1 MKYTP
6 DHITELKPNEVFV
19 FGSNLAGIHG
29 AGAARFAHKVFGA
42 KFGVGIGMTGRCYA
56 LPTKDENIWT
66 LPLTEIQGYVMDF
79 LDYAIENPDKIFLV
93 TKIGT
98 GLAGWT
104 PENIAPMFKDHPN
117 NVIIPKE
124 FHEVINHVK

>member
-98 GLAGWT
+98 GLASW
-104 PENIAPMFKDHPN
+104 EIEDIAPLFKN
-117 NVIIPKE
+117 ASNLSNVILPKE
-124 FHEVINHVK
+124 FWKFY

>member
-6 DHITELKPNEVFV
+6 DHIIELKPNEVFV

-66 LPLTEIQGYVMDF
+66 LPLTEIQGHIIDF
-79 LDYAIENPDKIFLV
+79 LDFAKENPDKTFLLTPV
-93 TKIGT
+93 GC

-104 PENIAPMFKDHPN
+104 PEDVAPMFKNYPS
-117 NVIIPKE
+117 NVIIPRE
-124 FHEVINHVK
+124 FHEIISRM

>member
-6 DHITELKPNEVFV
+6 ENITELKPNQVFV
-19 FGSNLAGIHG
+19 FGSNTAGIHG

-42 KFGVGIGMTGRCYA
+42 EFGVGIGMTGKCYA

-66 LPLTEIQGYVMDF
+66 LPLTEIQGYVIDF
-79 LDYAIENPDKIFLV
+79 LDFAKENPDKTFLL
-93 TKIGT
+93 TQIGC

-104 PENIAPMFKDHPN
+104 PEDIAPMFKNHPN
-117 NVIIPKE
+117 NVIIPRE
-124 FHEVINHVK
+124 FHEIISHM

>member
-66 LPLTEIQGYVMDF
+66 LPLTEIQGHIIDF
-79 LDYAIENPDKIFLV
+79 LDFAKENPDKTFLLTPV
-93 TKIGT
+93 GC

-104 PENIAPMFKDHPN
+104 PEDVAPMFKNYPS
-117 NVIIPKE
+117 NVIIPRE
-124 FHEVINHVK
+124 FHEIISRM